1 MNAFVES
8 GSLAH
13 FFNALQR
20 TLVQTVMEDPRALIT
35 PRYTVDMLL
44 CYQRARVEAGLEP
57 RSRVLVFA
65 ATVSDADAIAK
76 LLTADGSYSA
86 ASVSHKTKGSDAEKR
101 LRDFANGT
109 LQILVSCNMISEG
122 FDVPACDMAVL
133 ARLTDSEVVFSQQLG
148 RVLRGR
154 SSVCVLDLAL
164 NLRRRWRRLRAD
176 ITDTALKQ
184 MIAAFFPVSNFWP
197 LDM

>member
-1 MNAFVES
+1 
-8 GSLAH
+8 
-13 FFNALQR
+13 
-20 TLVQTVMEDPRALIT
+20 
-35 PRYTVDMLL
+35 MLL
-44 CYQRARVEAGLEP
+44 RYRRARIEAGLEP
-57 RSRVLVFA
+57 RSRILVFA
-65 ATVSDADAIAK
+65 ASVSDADAIAE
-76 LLTADGSYSA
+76 LLAAEGSFSA
-86 ASVSHKTKGSDAEKR
+86 ASVSHKTKESEKR
-101 LRDFANGT
+101 LRNFANGK
-109 LQILVSCNMISEG
+109 LQVLVSCNIISEG

-133 ARLTDSEVVFSQQLG
+133 ARLTDSEIVFAQQLG